1 MYAIGAS
8 ERIGSVVDDGYI
20 YDLAIAVSGRLGGK
34 VGIAPRLY
42 LKKLVADV
50 LDRVDQ
56 YPDFDPRRDYALT
69 VVDSELGQVERQ
81 AAAGVDAID
90 LNVP

>member
-1 MYAIGAS
+1 MYSIGAS
-8 ERIGSVVDDGYI
+8 ERIGTVVDDGYI
-20 YDLAIAVSGRLGGK
+20 DDLAIAVSGRLGGK

-81 AAAGVDAID
+81 AAAGVDDID
-90 LNVP
+90 LNLP